1 MLSSLTLTKGG
12 VRLDMEAMERWK
24 EMKSEKGEKPEAE
37 IHS

>member
-12 VRLDMEAMERWK
+12 VRVDMEAMDGWK

-37 IHS
+37 MHS